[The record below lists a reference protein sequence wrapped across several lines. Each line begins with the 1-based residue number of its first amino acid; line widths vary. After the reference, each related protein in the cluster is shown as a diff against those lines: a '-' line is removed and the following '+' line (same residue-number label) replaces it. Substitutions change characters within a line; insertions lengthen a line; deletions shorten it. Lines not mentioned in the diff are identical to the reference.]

1 MSENI
6 SRRKAREYLLGLLFE
21 CEFRPDEDYI
31 AVFASSAEEREI
43 PADPYIKNA
52 FYTIFEKKDEID
64 GAIAKRAK
72 GWRVDRLS
80 KLSRSILRLGT
91 YEILFEEDIPF
102 SVTINEMVDLSKEY
116 DDPKAKGFINGVLNG
131 IKDDAAEA
139 GIVKKEHRK

>member
-139 GIVKKEHRK
+139 GIVKKEHKK

>member
-31 AVFASSAEEREI
+31 AVFTSSAEEREI

-139 GIVKKEHRK
+139 GIVKKEHKK